1 MIGPNVK
8 PKADLRAF
16 VANCLMGGD
25 TVSGAS
31 ERRVR
36 DVVTFECGGRC
47 FQFRQRPEVIT
58 GKLDQFVNRFAET
71 TDVLVADVVEG
82 NVQEVKNSIERIC
95 WLLSFAGTC
104 RVIPFGYEYPNGSG
118 LMHMT
123 SVSDVAQ
130 HFRPVFEIR
139 DGTRIKSFV
148 EQTYDNYIRLE
159 QSRKLN
165 VIFDYL
171 AQGEVRNQAM
181 EVRTILSFVALES
194 LKYTYALTKPNKYL
208 RNNNGNGF
216 VKAKKKKN
224 GNDDIW
230 GFKAL
235 VEDMLKDVGM
245 VAALSSAYDLRNN
258 LIHSGLPSIP
268 FAEQLR
274 LYEDVHD
281 LIREYLLR
289 LLGYRGR
296 YSPYA
301 FERRGLSAE
310 IK

>member
-1 MIGPNVK
+1 MIEPTVK
-8 PKADLRAF
+8 SKADLRAF

-25 TVSGAS
+25 TVTETPDGWI
-31 ERRVR
+31 R
-36 DVVTFECGGRC
+36 DVVVFECGGRC
-47 FQFRQRPEVIT
+47 FQFRQKPEVIA
-58 GKLDQFVNRFAET
+58 GQMDQFVNQFVET
-71 TDVLVADVVEG
+71 TEVLVADVEEG
-82 NVQEVKNSIERIC
+82 DVQEVKNSIGRIC

-104 RVIPFGYEYPNGSG
+104 RVISFGHEYPNGSG
-118 LMHMT
+118 LMHSI
-123 SVSDVAQ
+123 SVSGVAQ
-130 HFRPVFEIR
+130 DFRPVFNMR
-139 DGTRIKSFV
+139 DGAQVKSFV
-148 EQTYDNYIRLE
+148 EQTYDNYVRLE

-171 AQGEVRNQAM
+171 ARGEERNQAM

-194 LKYTYALTKPNKYL
+194 LKYTYALTKPDKYL
-208 RNNNGNGF
+208 PKKSGNGF
-216 VKAKKKKN
+216 IKSEKN
-224 GNDDIW
+224 RKGNDVTW
-230 GFKAL
+230 EFSAL
-235 VEDMLKDVGM
+235 VKDMLNDVGM
-245 VAALSSAYDLRNN
+245 VAELSSAYGLRNN

-289 LLGYRGR
+289 LLGYRGH

-301 FERRGLSAE
+301 FERRGMSAE